1 MVLGVLWILDGALQL
16 QPFMFGRGFAE
27 QVIAPAGDG
36 QPRFVA
42 SGVHWA
48 ADLVASAPVAWDL
61 VFAVV
66 QLVIGIGLLVPG
78 RVRLALLASLAWS
91 AGVWFFGEGLGGLAS
106 GHADLL
112 TGAPGAVLLYAV
124 VAMGVWPPSPG
135 AHATEDE
142 RPAGWLPLAWAVMW
156 VGGAAF
162 QLLPGQN
169 RAADVSGA
177 INGNA
182 DGAPEWLAHLDH
194 SVATKLT
201 GTGVAALVV
210 LVVVQA
216 AIGLAAIP
224 PGAPRSVAGVAGI
237 AVSVLF
243 WVFGQSLGELWTGQA
258 TDPNTAPL
266 MVLMALAMMASP
278 AGVAGISKRRRRS
291 AFSRRRLPAL
301 PRR

>member
-1 MVLGVLWILDGALQL
+1 MVLGLLWILDGALQL

-36 QPRFVA
+36 QPGFVA
-42 SGVHWA
+42 SGVQWA

-66 QLVIGIGLLVPG
+66 QLVIGLGLLIPG
-78 RVRLALLASLAWS
+78 TVRLALLASLAWS

-124 VAMGVWPPSPG
+124 LAVGVWPSSQG
-135 AHATEDE
+135 VHATGDE
-142 RPAGWLPLAWAVMW
+142 RPAGWLPLAWAVIW
-156 VGGAAF
+156 LGGAVF

-169 RAADVSGA
+169 RAADVSDA
-177 INGNA
+177 IRGNG
-182 DGAPEWLAHLDH
+182 DGAPGWLAHLDH
-194 SVATKLT
+194 SVATKFA
-201 GTGVAALVV
+201 GTGVTALVV

-237 AVSVLF
+237 VVSALY
-243 WVFGQSLGELWTGQA
+243 WVFGQSLGEWWTGQA

-278 AGVAGISKRRRRS
+278 AAVAGIRKRRRPGPQPVG
-291 AFSRRRLPAL
+291 A
-301 PRR
+301 